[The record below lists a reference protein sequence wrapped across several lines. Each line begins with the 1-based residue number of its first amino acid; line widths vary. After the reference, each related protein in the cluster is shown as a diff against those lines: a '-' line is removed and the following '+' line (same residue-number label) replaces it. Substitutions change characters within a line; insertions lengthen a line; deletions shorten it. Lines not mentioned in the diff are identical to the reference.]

1 MYKAQ
6 VHRIKGL
13 HIKQD
18 TLKLIEMDVGK
29 SLQYMGTGENY
40 LNRMPIAYALRL
52 RIDKWDLL
60 KLQSPVRQ
68 RTLSIG
74 NNGKQQ
80 TEKRSLTILHLIEV

>member
-1 MYKAQ
+1 
-6 VHRIKGL
+6 
-13 HIKQD
+13 
-18 TLKLIEMDVGK
+18 MDVGK